1 MTFIQ
6 KRFSLLLTILILL
19 VGAVFLYRTYQQTFN
34 EPLTAEPVVTY
45 EPTNN
50 RSQTLQ
56 QIIHEAQK
64 NVVKISVET
73 PVSTR
78 VGSGFLYNNR
88 GDIITNAHVIEDAS
102 VVEVTLS
109 TTETYPAA
117 IVGMSKEKDIAV
129 IRVPQLINQR
139 PMSIDTTQSIDIGT
153 DILALGSP
161 LGYQNS
167 VSVGIISGTNR
178 SFDIDGYSYEE
189 VYQISSNITHG
200 NSGGPLIDQT
210 TGKVIGINSAG
221 ISDTDIGFSI
231 PIKDVIDDVTDWSA
245 NTSNDALTFP
255 STIHSQ
261 LTSIE
266 DYKEDSYYLVQY
278 FIDSL
283 AIHDYINAYAL
294 LGSNYQSDYDY
305 TDFREHYMSL
315 KSINLIEQQQA
326 TVENDQWIFTVTVD
340 EHRAEQELEAHTY
353 TFKVGLENDQLK
365 IMTFTNNHDEA

>member
-6 KRFSLLLTILILL
+6 KRFSLLLTIAILL
-19 VGAVFLYRTYQQTFN
+19 AGAVFLYRTYQQTFN
-34 EPLTAEPVVTY
+34 TPLTAEPVVMY

-88 GDIITNAHVIEDAS
+88 GDIITNAHVIEEAS

-117 IVGMSKEKDIAV
+117 IVGLSKEKDIAV
-129 IRVPQLINQR
+129 LRVPQLINQR
-139 PMSIDTTQSIDIGT
+139 PMSLDTTPSIDIGT

-167 VSVGIISGTNR
+167 VSIGIISGTNR
-178 SFDIDGYSYEE
+178 SFDIDGYSYDE

-255 STIHSQ
+255 STIHNQ

-266 DYKEDSYYLVQY
+266 EYKEDSYYLVQY

-294 LGSNYQSDYDY
+294 LGSSYQSDRDY
-305 TDFREHYMSL
+305 TAFREHYISL
-315 KSINLIEQQQA
+315 KSIDLIEQQQA
-326 TVENDQWIFTVTVD
+326 SVEKDQWVFTVLVE
-340 EHRAEQELEAHTY
+340 EHRAEQQPETHTY
-353 TFKVGLENDQLK
+353 SFKIGLENDQLK
-365 IMTFTNNHDEA
+365 IIAYTTHHDEA

>member
-6 KRFSLLLTILILL
+6 KHFSLLFTIFILIA
-19 VGAVFLYRTYQQTFN
+19 GTAFLYRTYQQMFDT
-34 EPLTAEPVVTY
+34 PLVKEPVVVY
-45 EPTNN
+45 EPMNN

-73 PVSTR
+73 PVSSR
-78 VGSGFLYNNR
+78 VGSGFLYNNQ
-88 GDIITNAHVIEDAS
+88 GDIITNAHVIDGAS

-139 PMSIDTTQSIDIGT
+139 PMSIDTAQSVDIGT

-178 SFDIDGYSYEE
+178 SFDIDGYSYDE

-231 PIKDVIDDVTDWSA
+231 PIKDVIEDVTDWSA
-245 NTSNDALTFP
+245 NTSNDDLTFP
-255 STIHSQ
+255 STIHTQ

-266 DYKEDSYYLVQY
+266 NYKEDSYYLVQY

-294 LGSNYQSDYDY
+294 LGSNYQSNRDY
-305 TDFREHYMSL
+305 TDFREHYISL
-315 KSINLIEQQQA
+315 KSISLIEQQQA
-326 TVENDQWIFTVTVD
+326 LIEEDQWIFNVLVEED
-340 EHRAEQELEAHTY
+340 RAEQEATTMAY
-353 TFKVGLENDQLK
+353 TFKIGLENDQLK
-365 IMTFTNNHDEA
+365 IIAFTNNHDED

>member
-6 KRFSLLLTILILL
+6 KHFSLLLTIVIFL
-19 VGAVFLYRTYQQTFN
+19 VGTVFLYRTYQQTLDT
-34 EPLTAEPVVTY
+34 PLETEPVVTY
-45 EPTNN
+45 EPANN

-73 PVSTR
+73 PASTR
-78 VGSGFLYNNR
+78 VGSGFLYNNQ
-88 GDIITNAHVIEDAS
+88 GDIITNAHVIEGAS

-178 SFDIDGYSYEE
+178 SFDIDGYSYDE
-189 VYQISSNITHG
+189 VYQISSTITHG

-245 NTSNDALTFP
+245 NTSNEALTFP
-255 STIHSQ
+255 STIHNQ
-261 LTSIE
+261 QTSI
-266 DYKEDSYYLVQY
+266 DQYKEDSYYLVQY

-294 LGSNYQSDYDY
+294 LGSSYQSDRNY
-305 TDFREHYMSL
+305 TDFREHYVSL
-315 KSINLIEQQQA
+315 KSIDLIEQQQA
-326 TVENDQWIFTVTVD
+326 SVEEDQWVFNVLVE
-340 EHRAEQELEAHTY
+340 EHRAEQEPETRSY
-353 TFKVGLENDQLK
+353 TFKIGLENDQLK
-365 IMTFTNNHDEA
+365 IISYTTNHDEA

>member
-78 VGSGFLYNNR
+78 VGSGFLYNNQ

-365 IMTFTNNHDEA
+365 IIAFTNNHDEV

>member
-1 MTFIQ
+1 MTVIR
-6 KRFSLLLTILILL
+6 KHFSLLLTIFILL
-19 VGAVFLYRTYQQTFN
+19 GGSVLLYRTYQQTFDS
-34 EPLTAEPVVTY
+34 PIGTDPVVVF

-50 RSQTLQ
+50 RTQTLQ

-73 PVSTR
+73 PVSNR
-78 VGSGFLYNNR
+78 VGSGFLYNNQ
-88 GDIITNAHVIEDAS
+88 GDIITNAHVIEGAS

-109 TTETYPAA
+109 TTETYRAA

-139 PMSIDTTQSIDIGT
+139 PMTIDTTQSVDIGT

-178 SFDIDGYSYEE
+178 SFDIDGYSYDE

-210 TGKVIGINSAG
+210 TGNVIGINSAG

-231 PIKDVIDDVTDWSA
+231 PIKDVMDDIADWSA
-245 NTSNDALTFP
+245 NTTNDELTFP
-255 STIHSQ
+255 ATIHNQAS
-261 LTSIE
+261 SIE
-266 DYKEDSYYLVQY
+266 NYKEDSYYLVQY

-294 LGSNYQSDYDY
+294 LGSAYQRERDY
-305 TDFREHYMSL
+305 TAFREHYIAL

-326 TVENDQWIFTVTVD
+326 NVEDDQWVFDVLVE
-340 EHRAEQELEAHTY
+340 EHRTDQEPKTVSY
-353 TFKVGLENDQLK
+353 TFEIGLENDQLK
-365 IMTFTNNHDEA
+365 ILAYTNNHEVD

>member
-1 MTFIQ
+1 MTVIQ
-6 KRFSLLLTILILL
+6 KRFSLLLTITILL
-19 VGAVFLYRTYQQTFN
+19 AGAFFLYRTYQRTFD

-50 RSQTLQ
+50 RSQSLQ

-78 VGSGFLYNNR
+78 VGSGFLYNNQ
-88 GDIITNAHVIEDAS
+88 GDIITNAHVIDDAS

-139 PMSIDTTQSIDIGT
+139 PMSIDTTKSVDIGT

-178 SFDIDGYSYEE
+178 SFDIDGYSYDE

-255 STIHSQ
+255 STIHNQ
-261 LTSIE
+261 PTSIA

-294 LGSNYQSDYDY
+294 LGSSYQSDRDY
-305 TDFREHYMSL
+305 TNFREDYMSL
-315 KSINLIEQQQA
+315 KSIDLIEQQQA
-326 TVENDQWIFTVTVD
+326 SIEDDQWVFTVLVE
-340 EHRAEQELEAHTY
+340 EHRAEQDRNTHTY

-365 IMTFTNNHDEA
+365 IIAFTKNHDEV

>member
-1 MTFIQ
+1 MTVIR
-6 KRFSLLLTILILL
+6 KHFSLLLTIFILL
-19 VGAVFLYRTYQQTFN
+19 GGSVLLYRTYQQTFDS
-34 EPLTAEPVVTY
+34 PIGTDPVVVF

-50 RSQTLQ
+50 RTQTLQ

-73 PVSTR
+73 PVSNR
-78 VGSGFLYNNR
+78 VGSGFLYNNQ
-88 GDIITNAHVIEDAS
+88 GDIITNAHVIEGAS

-139 PMSIDTTQSIDIGT
+139 PMTIDTTQSVDIGT

-178 SFDIDGYSYEE
+178 SFDIDGYSYDE

-210 TGKVIGINSAG
+210 TGNVIGINSAG

-231 PIKDVIDDVTDWSA
+231 PIKDVMDDIADWSA
-245 NTSNDALTFP
+245 NTTNDELTFP
-255 STIHSQ
+255 ATIHNQAS
-261 LTSIE
+261 SIE
-266 DYKEDSYYLVQY
+266 NYKEDSYYLVQY

-294 LGSNYQSDYDY
+294 LGSAYQRERDY
-305 TDFREHYMSL
+305 TAFREHYIAL

-326 TVENDQWIFTVTVD
+326 NVEDDQWVFDVLVE
-340 EHRAEQELEAHTY
+340 EHRTDQEPKTVSY
-353 TFKVGLENDQLK
+353 TFEIGLENDQLK
-365 IMTFTNNHDEA
+365 ILAYTNNHEVD

>member
-19 VGAVFLYRTYQQTFN
+19 IGAVFLYRTYQQTFDT
-34 EPLTAEPVVTY
+34 PLVTEPVVIY
-45 EPTNN
+45 EPANN

-78 VGSGFLYNNR
+78 VGSGFLYNNQ
-88 GDIITNAHVIEDAS
+88 GDIITNAHVIDDAS

-221 ISDTDIGFSI
+221 ISNTDIGFSI

-294 LGSNYQSDYDY
+294 LGSHYQNDRDY
-305 TDFREHYMSL
+305 TDFREDYMAL
-315 KSINLIEQQQA
+315 KSIDLIEQQQA
-326 TVENDQWIFTVTVD
+326 SVEDDQWVFTVLVE
-340 EHRAEQELEAHTY
+340 EHRAEQEPNKHTY

-365 IMTFTNNHDEA
+365 IIAFTNNHDEV

>member
-1 MTFIQ
+1 MTFFQ
-6 KRFSLLLTILILL
+6 KRFSLLVTITLL
-19 VGAVFLYRTYQQTFN
+19 FAGAVFLYHTYQQTFD

-50 RSQTLQ
+50 RTQTLQ

-73 PVSTR
+73 PTSTR

-88 GDIITNAHVIEDAS
+88 GDIITNAHVIENAS

-139 PMSIDTTQSIDIGT
+139 PMTIDTTQSIDIGT

-178 SFDIDGYSYEE
+178 SFDIDGYSYDE

-231 PIKDVIDDVTDWSA
+231 PIKDVIDEVTDWSA

-255 STIHSQ
+255 STIHNQ
-261 LTSIE
+261 LTSID

-294 LGSNYQSDYDY
+294 LGSDYQSNHNY
-305 TDFREHYMSL
+305 TDFREHYISL
-315 KSINLIEQQQA
+315 KTIDLIEQQQA
-326 TVENDQWIFTVTVD
+326 AVEDDQWAFTVLV
-340 EHRAEQELEAHTY
+340 EEFRAEQEPETDTY

-365 IMTFTNNHDEA
+365 IIAYTNNHDEA

>member
-6 KRFSLLLTILILL
+6 KHFSLLITIAIVLA
-19 VGAVFLYRTYQQTFN
+19 GTVFLYRTYQQTFDT
-34 EPLTAEPVVTY
+34 PLVTEPVVIY
-45 EPTNN
+45 EPANN

-78 VGSGFLYNNR
+78 VGSGFLYNNQ

-139 PMSIDTTQSIDIGT
+139 PMSIDTTESIDIGT
-153 DILALGSP
+153 DVLALGSP

-178 SFDIDGYSYEE
+178 SFDIDGYSYDE

-365 IMTFTNNHDEA
+365 IIAFTNNHDEV

>member
-78 VGSGFLYNNR
+78 VGSGFLYNNQ
-88 GDIITNAHVIEDAS
+88 GDIITNAHVIDDAS

-326 TVENDQWIFTVTVD
+326 AVENDQWIFTVTVD

>member
-6 KRFSLLLTILILL
+6 KHFSLLITIAIVLA
-19 VGAVFLYRTYQQTFN
+19 GTVFLYRTYQQTFDT
-34 EPLTAEPVVTY
+34 PLVTEPVVIY

-78 VGSGFLYNNR
+78 VGSGFLYNNQ
-88 GDIITNAHVIEDAS
+88 GDIITNAHVIDDAS

-326 TVENDQWIFTVTVD
+326 AVENDQWIFTVTVD
-340 EHRAEQELEAHTY
+340 EHRAEQEPNTHTY

-365 IMTFTNNHDEA
+365 IIAFTNNHDEV

>member
-1 MTFIQ
+1 MTVIR
-6 KRFSLLLTILILL
+6 KHFSLLLTLFVLLSGSILL
-19 VGAVFLYRTYQQTFN
+19 YRMYQQTFDS
-34 EPLTAEPVVTY
+34 PIVTDPVVVF
-45 EPTNN
+45 ESTNN
-50 RSQTLQ
+50 RTQTLQ

-73 PVSTR
+73 PVSNR
-78 VGSGFLYNNR
+78 VGSGFLYNNQ
-88 GDIITNAHVIEDAS
+88 GDIITNAHVIEGAS

-117 IVGMSKEKDIAV
+117 IVGMSKDKDIAV

-139 PMSIDTTQSIDIGT
+139 PMAIDTTQSVDIGT

-178 SFDIDGYSYEE
+178 SFEIDGYSYDE

-231 PIKDVIDDVTDWSA
+231 PIKDVMDDIADWSA
-245 NTSNDALTFP
+245 NTTNDELTFP
-255 STIHSQ
+255 ATIHNQAS
-261 LTSIE
+261 SIE
-266 DYKEDSYYLVQY
+266 NYKEDSYYLVQY

-294 LGSNYQSDYDY
+294 LGSAYQRDRDY
-305 TDFREHYMSL
+305 TAFREHYIAL
-315 KSINLIEQQQA
+315 KSIDLIEQQQA
-326 TVENDQWIFTVTVD
+326 NVEDDQWVFDVLV
-340 EHRAEQELEAHTY
+340 EAHRKDQEPETASY
-353 TFKVGLENDQLK
+353 RFEIGLENDQLK
-365 IMTFTNNHDEA
+365 IIAYTNNHELD

>member
-78 VGSGFLYNNR
+78 VGSGFLYNNQ
-88 GDIITNAHVIEDAS
+88 GDIITNAHVIDDAS

-315 KSINLIEQQQA
+315 KPINLIEQQQA
-326 TVENDQWIFTVTVD
+326 AVENDQWIFTVTVD

>member
-305 TDFREHYMSL
+305 TDFREHYLSL

>member
-315 KSINLIEQQQA
+315 KSIDLIEQQQA

>member
-19 VGAVFLYRTYQQTFN
+19 VGAVFLYRTYQQTFDT
-34 EPLTAEPVVTY
+34 PLVTEPVVIY
-45 EPTNN
+45 EPANN

-78 VGSGFLYNNR
+78 VGSGFLCNNQ
-88 GDIITNAHVIEDAS
+88 GDIITNAHVIDDAS

-326 TVENDQWIFTVTVD
+326 AVENDQWIFTVTVD

>member
-6 KRFSLLLTILILL
+6 KHFSLLITIAIVLA
-19 VGAVFLYRTYQQTFN
+19 GTVFLYRTYQQTFDT
-34 EPLTAEPVVTY
+34 PLVTEPVVIY
-45 EPTNN
+45 EPANN

-78 VGSGFLYNNR
+78 VGSGFLYNNQ
-88 GDIITNAHVIEDAS
+88 GDIITNAHVIDDAS

-261 LTSIE
+261 LTSIV

-326 TVENDQWIFTVTVD
+326 SVEDDQWVFTVLVE

-353 TFKVGLENDQLK
+353 TFKVALENDQLK
-365 IMTFTNNHDEA
+365 IIAFTNNHDEV

>member
-50 RSQTLQ
+50 RNHTLQ